1 MPNRW
6 FDESMILEKND
17 GTLQMLTRRKDGI
30 GEAFSHDGG
39 RTWGK
44 IGKFCLGGP
53 NSRFHIRKLHSGHI
67 LLINHWSIWR
77 ETTWQRFC
85 RLMMGKHGALRFFW
99 MNANSFLIQM
109 RCKRRTIKSTSF
121 MTGSEMSKRS
131 CCWRGSQKR
140 IFCAGNWFQMD
151 RF

>member
-1 MPNRW
+1 MLACVLSALRLCVWLSNNGYIQLLYMNERFLFTFWTEQGEIPYRGGVDMPNRW

-39 RTWGK
+39 RTWGD

-67 LLINHWSIWR
+67 LLINHWSPDN
-77 ETTWQRFC
+77 RFDTP
-85 RLMMGKHGALRFFW
+85 L
-99 MNANSFLIQM
+99 SLIH
-109 RCKRRTIKSTSF
+109 I
-121 MTGSEMSKRS
+121 
-131 CCWRGSQKR
+131 
-140 IFCAGNWFQMD
+140 
-151 RF
+151 